1 MTVSVGARRAE
12 LDDAAVLTAII
23 TAAFANDP
31 LWRDV
36 LAVADGGIDHYERFW
51 RINVAG
57 ALRYPWVWMTD
68 GGEAA
73 ALWIPPGGTE
83 LSDEQEDEYV
93 SLAHELLGPGAADL
107 DELLDQFEAAHPHD
121 VPHYYLPLLATHPDH
136 RGQGLGMDL
145 LRHTLELV
153 DAEGA
158 PAYLESSNP
167 VNVPRYRKVGFEP
180 VGEFTSPRGAV
191 VTTMW
196 RAGR

>member
-1 MTVSVGARRAE
+1 MTWRTLETARN
-12 LDDAAVLTAII
+12 V
-23 TAAFANDP
+23 F
-31 LWRDV
+31 
-36 LAVADGGIDHYERFW
+36 DHQERFW

-83 LSDEQEDEYV
+83 LSDEQEHEYV
-93 SLAHELLGPGAADL
+93 ALARELLGPGADDL
-107 DELLDQFEAAHPHD
+107 DELLVQFEAAHPHD
-121 VPHYYLPLLATHPDH
+121 APHYYLPLLATHPDH

-145 LRHTLELV
+145 LRRTLELV
-153 DAEGA
+153 DAEGL

-167 VNVPRYRKVGFEP
+167 VNIPRYRGVGFEP
-180 VGEFTSPRGAV
+180 VGAFTSPGGAV

-196 RAGR
+196 RAAR

>member
-1 MTVSVGARRAE
+1 MTVSIGARRAG
-12 LDDAAVLTAII
+12 LDDAATITAII
-23 TAAFANDP
+23 TAAFAADP
-31 LWRDV
+31 LWSAA
-36 LAVADGGIDHYERFW
+36 LAGPDGSTDHYERFW

-68 GGEAA
+68 GGEAT

-93 SLAHELLGPGAADL
+93 ALGHELLGSAAADL
-107 DELLDQFEAAHPHD
+107 EVLLERFEAAHPHE
-121 VPHYYLPLLATHPDH
+121 PHYYLPLLATHPDH
-136 RGQGLGMDL
+136 RGNGLGMEL
-145 LRHTLELV
+145 LSHTLELV
-153 DAEGA
+153 DAEGM

-180 VGEFTSPRGAV
+180 VGEFTGPGGAV

-196 RAGR
+196 RAAR